1 MLQRCL
7 ATFVTLKKNHTQP
20 GGQEKGK
27 PSPCD
32 NKRVKAIRDF
42 RCVLPLSL
50 QKHKE
55 FTKALRDAHATS
67 SLTNKEARIEA
78 LNVIRIYEVL
88 EDDDDDDEMEES
100 DDSSSNELEENG
112 EEQEAEAA
120 SMYNCSCLCVE
131 WDGDASMIQCDV
143 CHAWSHQGCGHPM
156 YSPPSDITSSLPLFP
171 GEGEFFECA
180 ICVAPQW
187 ISPTPPTPRGAKEHA
202 IQYAMQRAK
211 MPWIST
217 SRSRT
222 RSRSAVGS
230 DGYDDDV
237 DGEAS
242 PRRSTRESD
251 ALMLWW
257 FGAEDLERAAL
268 PRRSTRESDAL
279 LLKLFGAETLE
290 RAAREQNP

>member
-1 MLQRCL
+1 MLQHCL
-7 ATFVTLKKNHTQP
+7 GSFVTLKKDHTQP
-20 GGQEKGK
+20 GGQEKDK
-27 PSPCD
+27 PSPCS
-32 NKRVKAIRDF
+32 NKCEQAILDF
-42 RCVLPLSL
+42 GCELPLSS
-50 QKHKE
+50 QQNKE
-55 FTKALRDAHATS
+55 YTKALRRAHAMR
-67 SLTNKEARIEA
+67 SLTNEEARIEA
-78 LNVIRIYEVL
+78 LKVIGIYEVL
-88 EDDDDDDEMEES
+88 EDDDDVEEIEES
-100 DDSSSNELEENG
+100 DSSLLDEWEEDG
-112 EEQEAEAA
+112 EEQEADAP
-120 SMYNCSCLCVE
+120 STYNFSCLCVE

-171 GEGEFFECA
+171 GEGEFFKCA
-180 ICVAPQW
+180 ICFAPQW
-187 ISPTPPTPRGAKEHA
+187 ISPTLPTPRVARERA
-202 IQYAMQRAK
+202 MQYAMQRAK

-217 SRSRT
+217 SR

-257 FGAEDLERAAL
+257 FGAETLERAAL

-279 LLKLFGAETLE
+279 MLWWFGAETLE
-290 RAAREQNP
+290 RAAREQNL